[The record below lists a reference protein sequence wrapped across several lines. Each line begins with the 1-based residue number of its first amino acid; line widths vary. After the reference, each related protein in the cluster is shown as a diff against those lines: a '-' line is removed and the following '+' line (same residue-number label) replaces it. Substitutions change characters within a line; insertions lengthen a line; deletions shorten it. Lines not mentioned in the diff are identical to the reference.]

1 MKVKKYVAG
10 TMPEAMNLIR
20 KDLGPDAVILNSR
33 EIKQGGFLGLF
44 QKTKIEVYAILD
56 ELTVNTSNKQGP
68 SSSQSGSSTT
78 LEDGLSG
85 RPLADDTVL
94 KEINYLKKLMEQQ
107 VSTNEE
113 TLPPVYQL
121 MHEHLMNQ
129 EVSDTISHDIM
140 MNVMTYLQDNH
151 IEPDRD
157 NIFEQ
162 TRLEIESQIKKLS
175 FDGIDY
181 KSKVVNFVGP
191 TGVGKTTTLAKLAA
205 KSMLDHGKSVAFVT
219 TDTYRIAAIEQLKTY
234 ADILSVP
241 LEVAYSADEYD
252 QAIDKL
258 SDYDLILVDTPGRN
272 FREDKYIS
280 NMKETL
286 SSIDHAETYLVLSL
300 TAKPKDLTDIQK
312 QFQQLPIKEIIFTKL
327 DETTQYG
334 SILTIAKE
342 MDKGIAYLTNGQD
355 VPDDLWQPAPKKI
368 TDLILGDIDDE

>member
-68 SSSQSGSSTT
+68 SSSQSRSSTT

-191 TGVGKTTTLAKLAA
+191 TGVGKTTTLAKVAA

-258 SDYDLILVDTPGRN
+258 SNYDLILVDTPGRN

-368 TDLILGDIDDE
+368 TDLILGDIEDE